1 MTTCDHGQPR
11 LVTSDSKFRVESES
25 RDSTLASLY
34 HALMRSTGEVLH
46 EHGYAVFQA
55 ARATALSL
63 AVVGSKGI
71 CVVFGRR
78 TRDQRFFTLVE
89 TGAPPVIT
97 RENIRPKF
105 VKTSSEN
112 VESVLAR
119 SARIRYKSSYVRR
132 AAAVEARCRKNASP

>member
-11 LVTSDSKFRVESES
+11 LVTSDSKFRVEPES

-63 AVVGSKGI
+63 AVVCSKGI

-89 TGAPPVIT
+89 TGAPPV
-97 RENIRPKF
+97 
-105 VKTSSEN
+105 
-112 VESVLAR
+112 
-119 SARIRYKSSYVRR
+119 
-132 AAAVEARCRKNASP
+132 